1 MELDW
6 DVAVWV
12 LFWSSIQQNYVGKDH
27 ESKKNQALEY
37 LVIHFCGKK
46 STISKL
52 LIILCENFTLAI
64 KY

>member
-1 MELDW
+1 MLLCGYCFG
-6 DVAVWV
+6 AVFNRIMLGRITKV
-12 LFWSSIQQNYVGKDH
+12 
-27 ESKKNQALEY
+27 KKNQALEN

-64 KY
+64 KF